1 LYSSG
6 SNTFLAAQSGAINY
20 YGVAISGD
28 GNIASVSNAFIDA
41 SGNMLGGVGRPVV
54 FFPSQATTF
63 FPLNNYP
70 ANILE
75 RPRLNAS
82 GSLYY
87 WAYPNDFEIFD
98 VPTATLKMRFSLT
111 ETIQNVETPLAI
123 DAGGRQVFLITDK
136 GLTVVDLGAAPLSIG
151 HLSSTSGAAAT
162 QIQVRGS
169 GFATGLSVKVGGQS
183 ATANFVDEN
192 TFTVP
197 VLASGPHDLTVTN
210 PNGISYTLASAIIAP

>member
-1 LYSSG
+1 
-6 SNTFLAAQSGAINY
+6 
-20 YGVAISGD
+20 
-28 GNIASVSNAFIDA
+28 
-41 SGNMLGGVGRPVV
+41 
-54 FFPSQATTF
+54 
-63 FPLNNYP
+63 
-70 ANILE
+70 
-75 RPRLNAS
+75 
-82 GSLYY
+82 
-87 WAYPNDFEIFD
+87 
-98 VPTATLKMRFSLT
+98 MRFSLT

-151 HLSSTSGAAAT
+151 HLSSTSGAAAM

-192 TFTVP
+192 TFTFTVP